1 MQIEVEFV
9 SYRMFVNL
17 FMKHMNR
24 LKDPTLLDEYFQIN
38 VYDLFLWL
46 YFCTFILLKE
56 QLLL

>member
-1 MQIEVEFV
+1 MQVEVEFV

-38 VYDLFLWL
+38 VYDLFL
-46 YFCTFILLKE
+46 
-56 QLLL
+56 